1 MTRVCVCVR
10 KPNSLRRSGTG
21 RAAGQVLA
29 TGNIVMN
36 TADQTHWESIYDARK
51 FTDVSW
57 YQDIPAKPLEL
68 LEAAGIT
75 PDDPIIDI
83 GGGASTLVDNLVR
96 LGFSDVTVLD
106 IAEKALEQA
115 TERLGAKAENVQWL
129 VADITLFEPT
139 MMYRV
144 WHDRA
149 LLHFLTAPGD
159 RERYVNVLKRALAPG
174 GLLILATF
182 GPRGPLK
189 CSGLE
194 IRRYTVEMT
203 AELLGSSFEL
213 RSYEYENH
221 VTPWGESQQ
230 FLHTSWTRRDN
241 D

>member
-1 MTRVCVCVR
+1 MF
-10 KPNSLRRSGTG
+10 
-21 RAAGQVLA
+21 A
-29 TGNIVMN
+29 TGNIVMS
-36 TADQTHWESIYDARK
+36 TGDQTHWESIYGAKK

-57 YQDIPAKPLEL
+57 YQEIPTKSLEL
-68 LEAAGIT
+68 LEAAGIV
-75 PDDPIIDI
+75 PDNPIIDI

-96 LGFSDVTVLD
+96 LGCSDVTVLD

-115 TERLGAKAENVQWL
+115 RQRLGAKAENVKWV

-139 MMYRV
+139 IMYRV

-149 LLHFLTAPGD
+149 VLHFLTEPGD
-159 RERYVNVLKRALAPG
+159 RERYVDVLKRALAPG
-174 GLLILATF
+174 GLLILAAF

-203 AELLGSSFEL
+203 AELLGSSFEM
-213 RSYEYENH
+213 RSHELENH